1 MWSEG
6 QGGRK
11 HPGVHFGSIT
21 QREWVALTPSGPPY
35 FTLRNSVVSF
45 KYIKALK
52 KKKKVRG
59 FMTSY
64 SCVLE
69 ARASLRAVW
78 QCLGLESLNWFAARI
93 TVDRTA

>member
-11 HPGVHFGSIT
+11 HPGVRFGSIT

-52 KKKKVRG
+52 KKKKK
-59 FMTSY
+59 
-64 SCVLE
+64 
-69 ARASLRAVW
+69 
-78 QCLGLESLNWFAARI
+78 
-93 TVDRTA
+93 